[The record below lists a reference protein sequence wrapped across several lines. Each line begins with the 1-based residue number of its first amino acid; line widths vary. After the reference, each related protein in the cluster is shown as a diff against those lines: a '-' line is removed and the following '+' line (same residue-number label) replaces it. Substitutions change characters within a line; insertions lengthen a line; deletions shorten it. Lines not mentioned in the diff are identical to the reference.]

1 MAFALIVIIGAAAA
15 DGEGSHVL
23 DLRKAGCSH
32 VF

>member
-1 MAFALIVIIGAAAA
+1 MAFALIVIIGTAAANGERA
-15 DGEGSHVL
+15 DVL